1 MVNTMPNTPDS
12 VSFETSL
19 KDLEKIVADLEKG
32 DLPLETQLKSFEKG
46 VALSRD
52 CMKRLE
58 EVERR
63 VEQLMQN
70 PDGSLASAPFED
82 PNLGS

>member
-1 MVNTMPNTPDS
+1 MSTTPDS

-19 KDLEKIVADLEKG
+19 KELEKIVGDLEKG
-32 DLPLETQLKSFEKG
+32 ELPLEAQMKAFEKG

-63 VEQLMQN
+63 VEQLMQS
-70 PDGSLASAPFED
+70 PDGTLATAPFED
-82 PNLGS
+82 PNL